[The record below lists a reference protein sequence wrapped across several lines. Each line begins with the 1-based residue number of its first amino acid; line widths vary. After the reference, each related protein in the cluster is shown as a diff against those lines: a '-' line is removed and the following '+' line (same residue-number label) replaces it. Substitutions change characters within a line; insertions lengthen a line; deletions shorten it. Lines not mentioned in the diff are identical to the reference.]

1 MLIKLLSVFVILIS
15 STAYAVDLDRT
26 QLRKDLQGINPIP
39 SLNNN
44 IKGIWFSS
52 ADADKILQILEVKL
66 PQALDIIDAQS
77 AQVENNN
84 KAIDLYKTS
93 NNQYKDLADYN
104 RKMYDT
110 AMKYFPDIKPPE
122 TPWYKSRTVLFV
134 EGVVTGVAVILVSV
148 LVLDHLP
155 VTK

>member
-77 AQVENNN
+77 AQIENSN